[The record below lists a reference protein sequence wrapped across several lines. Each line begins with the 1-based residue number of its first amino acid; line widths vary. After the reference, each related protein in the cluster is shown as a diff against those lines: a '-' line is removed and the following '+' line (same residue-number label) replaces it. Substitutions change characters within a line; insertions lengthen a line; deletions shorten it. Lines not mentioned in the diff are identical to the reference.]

1 MISFFLTA
9 ARLLKALGKAMARP
23 VFQSLLLTLFLILLS
38 GTLFYTQVEGW
49 HVLDAVYF
57 GVVSLIPTGVEA
69 GVSPSTSIGK
79 IFTMMYLLVGVGIM
93 ISLLAMI
100 AKEVINYNIE
110 NKQ

>member
-57 GVVSLIPTGVEA
+57 GGVSL
-69 GVSPSTSIGK
+69 STSTGK